1 MKAAFN
7 IYCIRTYIITSFCAH
22 IHIIFALFVQFE
34 NYKAATIVI
43 MWLLLSSDGVVGS
56 LCGTLRV
63 CCGLCFAYFCCC
75 QYGAI
80 YDKRSN
86 NGA

>member
-7 IYCIRTYIITSFCAH
+7 IYYIRTYIITSFC
-22 IHIIFALFVQFE
+22 ALFVQFE

-63 CCGLCFAYFCCC
+63 AVLAVSHIFVAVNMAPFMTS
-75 QYGAI
+75 GATMER
-80 YDKRSN
+80 K
-86 NGA
+86 AAL